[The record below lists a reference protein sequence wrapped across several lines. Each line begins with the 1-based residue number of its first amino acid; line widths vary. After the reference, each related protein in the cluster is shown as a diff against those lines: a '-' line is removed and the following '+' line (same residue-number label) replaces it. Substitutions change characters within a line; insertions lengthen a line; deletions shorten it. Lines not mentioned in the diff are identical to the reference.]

1 MTFFWQNDSAT
12 PPPSSLDKDDKLA
25 LNYFKHK
32 HPNPKFVLKLN
43 RSTSQHHQ
51 IEEPSVK
58 DSYIKIGQNVYK
70 LMPSEKR
77 GGMIA
82 GYGGDARVK
91 YLKPI
96 KCTFNLPSKATVK
109 IDRYTKAQRRN
120 YAHSVKDSEDE
131 IAVDVGFFYD
141 IGYRVKPKK
150 EEYQTKG
157 SRYQAL
163 LHRYAIM
170 PDYGQELLEYLF
182 YNHFKLSNRE
192 RHHIAIKACI
202 EVFKLHS
209 GIAAKSKKAIAHGD
223 IKLEN
228 FLYDPKTKTLKLG
241 DYGFADYGPQKRA
254 IHIRGTPRNFPYIK
268 NHRDLGK
275 YTLEELDIFALKRS
289 CTVPR
294 WTYQINTN
302 HPILTNEPWYSIL
315 PIYLLKK
322 LKLEPYFLT
331 GEKDGQYHSAL
342 FLTHTLILALY
353 NKTVLITEDEAIQ
366 KALVVLYQADV
377 LSEETIN
384 KVYEDQSYRIA
395 LSDLI
400 EKLDTINIESLP
412 SSASD
417 SAVSHTE
424 TTDSLGRIIIS
435 L

>member
-1 MTFFWQNDSAT
+1 MTFFRQNDSAT
-12 PPPSSLDKDDKLA
+12 PPPSAPDKDDKLA
-25 LNYFKHK
+25 LNYFKDK
-32 HPNPKFVLKLN
+32 HPTSKSVLKLD
-43 RSTSQHHQ
+43 RSTSRHHQ
-51 IEEPSVK
+51 MEEPSVK
-58 DSYIKIGQNVYK
+58 DSYIKIGENIYK

-91 YLKPI
+91 YVKPI
-96 KCTFNLPSKATVK
+96 KSTFNLPSYATVK
-109 IDRYTKAQRRN
+109 IDNYTKAQKR
-120 YAHSVKDSEDE
+120 KDAYRAKDCEDE
-131 IAVDVGFFYD
+131 IAFDVGFFYD
-141 IGYRVKPKK
+141 VGYRVKPKK
-150 EEYQTKG
+150 EAYQTKNK
-157 SRYQAL
+157 RYQAL
-163 LHRYAIM
+163 SHRYAIM
-170 PDYGQELLEYLF
+170 PDFGQELLPYLY
-182 YNHFKLSNRE
+182 YNRSKLNNRE

-228 FLYDPKTKTLKLG
+228 FLYDPKSKTLKLG
-241 DYGFADYGPQKRA
+241 DYGFADYGPKERA
-254 IHIRGTPRNFPYIK
+254 KHIRGTPRNFPYIK
-268 NHRDLGK
+268 NDRDLGK

-302 HPILTNEPWYSIL
+302 HPILTTEPWYSIL
-315 PIYLLKK
+315 PIHLLKE

-353 NKTVLITEDEAIQ
+353 NKTILITEDEAIQ
-366 KALVVLYQADV
+366 KALVVLYQADA

-384 KVYEDQSYRIA
+384 KVYEDESYRIA

-400 EKLDTINIESLP
+400 EKLDTINIDSLP
-412 SSASD
+412 SFTPD
-417 SAVSHTE
+417 STVSYTE
-424 TTDSLGRIIIS
+424 TKDSLGRIIIT